1 MTFLDQS
8 ICVVGGALGGLA
20 VADGLLTLAEG
31 DTGNGLFMLALGL
44 NLVATTIFVMHR
56 RAL

>member
-1 MTFLDQS
+1 MNFLDQT

-20 VADGLLTLAEG
+20 VADGLLTVLAG
-31 DTGNGLFMLALGL
+31 DTANGLFMLALGL
-44 NLVATTIFVMHR
+44 TRVATTIFVMHR